1 MPRTA
6 LRPFASAR
14 TPLVFPRRSLVSSAR
29 LPVPVFLVL
38 VPILLL
44 GACGPAP
51 VPNDPV
57 GEASPP
63 PTRPADGLL
72 GNAVGNPALQAVVDL
87 QVARDGAGLRALLR
101 SEDGAVRAR
110 AAFAL
115 ASVQDPD
122 AGSALTGLLS
132 DPEAAVRR
140 DAAFALG
147 QLLDPLYA
155 PALLGALRDEADPAV
170 RGALLE
176 AVGKGGDGRI
186 LEALLAMDLSEAEEA
201 ARNLAVARVGLRG
214 VTLPTGIIHLVSA
227 LKDGPEDAREN
238 AAYYFGR
245 NASAG
250 PWAASANSLRAVLD
264 SLPPSDPV
272 AMHLLMGLS
281 LLGDEGDNPRFV
293 AWMRGSPDW
302 RIRTNAAR
310 GTGGRTADLRVREGL
325 LAGLEEPS
333 THVAITAAN
342 ALTGVAQLPATEREE
357 LKGWIQDHPREWR
370 RAGPIL
376 AVLGRMGEGE
386 FLRNW
391 LDSWTEEDVI
401 PRTRGIGAMAFVPN
415 PEATRYLLEASTS
428 SQSRIRGTAL
438 GGLARRWRVEQK
450 DPGTVA
456 LYYEAFVN
464 GLRTGDPA
472 AGFICAPVLSDS
484 LFLPLGSLAVL
495 QDEYGK
501 LAPPEDLEAMQ
512 AILGAIG
519 FTGAPEAEEFLRR
532 ELNGPEGAL
541 RGAAAQALSA
551 LMGETGEAGETGG
564 EVDAT
569 EEASGS
575 GRQVDWEA
583 LAALGARPR
592 LILETEK
599 GTVTLV
605 LDAESAPLTVQT
617 IAGFAQEGLY
627 DDTPFHRVVPNFV
640 VQGGDFSRQDGF
652 GGPGFSIRSEF
663 TQIPFQRGVL
673 GMASSGKDTEGSQ
686 FFITHSMAPHLDGG
700 YTAFG
705 WVESGM
711 DVVDALYEEDRILT
725 ARVEPDRS

>member
-1 MPRTA
+1 MSQTSPYSVI
-6 LRPFASAR
+6 LRSLAW
-14 TPLVFPRRSLVSSAR
+14 VFP
-29 LPVPVFLVL
+29 
-38 VPILLL
+38 LLMV
-44 GACGPAP
+44 ACGPTP
-51 VPNDPV
+51 VPDEPV
-57 GEASPP
+57 GEAPPP
-63 PTRPADGLL
+63 PTRPVDGLL
-72 GNAVGNPALQAVVDL
+72 GNPALQQVVDL

-132 DPEAAVRR
+132 DTDAAVRR

-147 QLLDPLYA
+147 QLPDPVYG
-155 PALLGALRDEADPAV
+155 PALLGALRDEVDPEV
-170 RGALLE
+170 RGRLLE
-176 AVGKGGDGRI
+176 AVGKVGDGRV
-186 LEALLAMDLSEAEEA
+186 LEALVALELPPEEEA
-201 ARNLAVARVGLRG
+201 ARNLAMSRLGIRG
-214 VTLPTGIIHLVSA
+214 VTLPTSINHLVAGMKGGS
-227 LKDGPEDAREN
+227 DEAREN

-245 NASAG
+245 NRSAA
-250 PWAASANSLRAVLD
+250 PWTASANSIRMVLD

-272 AMHLLMGLS
+272 AMHLLLGLA
-281 LLGDEGDNPRFV
+281 LLEDQGDNPRFL
-293 AWMRGSPDW
+293 AWMGGSPDW

-310 GTGGRTADLRVREGL
+310 GAAGRTSDIRVREGL
-325 LAGLEEPS
+325 LEALEEPS
-333 THVAITAAN
+333 THVAVSAAGG
-342 ALTGVAQLPATEREE
+342 LGGVEQLPVPEREE
-357 LKGWIQDHPREWR
+357 LKEWIEDHPQEWR

-386 FLRNW
+386 FLRSW

-415 PEATRYLLEASTS
+415 PEATLFLMGASNS
-428 SQSRIRGTAL
+428 PQSRIRGTAL
-438 GGLARRWRVEQK
+438 GGLARRWRVEEK
-450 DPGTVA
+450 DPGTVERYFEVFA
-456 LYYEAFVN
+456 N

-472 AGFICAPVLSDS
+472 AGFICAPALADPA
-484 LFLPLGSLAVL
+484 FIPLGSLDIL
-495 QDEYGK
+495 MTEYGK
-501 LAPPEDLEAMQ
+501 QTAPADVETMQ
-512 AILGAIG
+512 AILRAIG
-519 FTGAPEAEEFLRR
+519 ATSAPEAEDFLRR
-532 ELNGPEGAL
+532 EMNGPNGAV
-541 RGAAAQALSA
+541 RTAAAQALSTLLEEEFQA
-551 LMGETGEAGETGG
+551 PDEVSGAGPQ
-564 EVDAT
+564 VNWAT
-569 EEASGS
+569 
-575 GRQVDWEA
+575 
-583 LAALGARPR
+583 LADLGPRPR
-592 LILETEK
+592 LVLETRK

-663 TQIPFQRGVL
+663 TQISYQRGVL

-711 DVVDALYEEDRILT
+711 DVVDLLYEEDRILT
-725 ARVEPDRS
+725 ARIEADRS